1 MFRYAEHS
9 EFSCTLILFDDDG
22 YSWVP
27 IVKQPKFRDILVRDV
42 CRATT
47 AAPTFFSPVDF
58 TVSKYVEQQVPEEE
72 PAEKEG
78 THKKPYAYTDAKAD
92 EEADAD
98 PDEGDDTQA
107 TFNMIDGGIAANNPT
122 YVGVTQALRHC
133 GNGAGVADQKSSKQK
148 SSKPLLVL
156 SLGTGRHQKG
166 YTAEDARRWGVI
178 NWLRYKGDTPLINS
192 LQNASAAIVDYDL
205 SLMFGQWP
213 SARYLRIQTDLPQE
227 MSKLDNVE
235 PGNLDS
241 LENLARKLLRKRVS
255 NVNLQTGKLDNI
267 SNTRNYQA
275 LSR

>member
-9 EFSCTLILFDDDG
+9 EFSCTLMLFDDDG

-107 TFNMIDGGIAANNPT
+107 TFNMIDGGIAANNP
-122 YVGVTQALRHC
+122 VGF
-133 GNGAGVADQKSSKQK
+133 SSVGPIKNIYMQQLSQSGI
-148 SSKPLLVL
+148 SSLVL
-156 SLGTGRHQKG
+156 S
-166 YTAEDARRWGVI
+166 
-178 NWLRYKGDTPLINS
+178 
-192 LQNASAAIVDYDL
+192 
-205 SLMFGQWP
+205 F
-213 SARYLRIQTDLPQE
+213 
-227 MSKLDNVE
+227 
-235 PGNLDS
+235 
-241 LENLARKLLRKRVS
+241 
-255 NVNLQTGKLDNI
+255 I
-267 SNTRNYQA
+267 SI
-275 LSR
+275 